1 MLVQQTTKK
10 LESFFKIPAF
20 IILTKLYLPFKLNTI
35 ILQMMMAPPRNVPRL
50 GISRRI
56 RNPKMVESSGVT
68 NMKLVTSLVRW
79 QKTLLCPKGSKLLHW
94 EKHPNIQAAEYG
106 ICLKQP
112 IAGIPV
118 QTKSPK
124 ARHRKSCCK

>member
-1 MLVQQTTKK
+1 MLVQQITEK

-68 NMKLVTSLVRW
+68 NMKLVTSLVRLA
-79 QKTLLCPKGSKLLHW
+79 KD
-94 EKHPNIQAAEYG
+94 
-106 ICLKQP
+106 
-112 IAGIPV
+112 IALP
-118 QTKSPK
+118 Q
-124 ARHRKSCCK
+124 RK